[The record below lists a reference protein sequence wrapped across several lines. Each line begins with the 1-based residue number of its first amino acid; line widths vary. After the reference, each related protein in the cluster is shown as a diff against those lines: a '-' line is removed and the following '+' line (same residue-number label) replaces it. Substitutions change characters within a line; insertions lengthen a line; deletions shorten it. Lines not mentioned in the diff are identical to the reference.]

1 MTFILLLCVLATVII
16 ITAVVGSQGLW
27 HSLITFFNVMTAA
40 LIATNYFEP
49 ISEWLD
55 YNGPTFTYLIDF
67 LVLWGLFAGVLMLLR
82 TLTDLLSRVKVRFI
96 KPVDMAG
103 GFLMAFWTAW
113 VFVCFAMMSLHT
125 APLSRNFLGGAF
137 QPLPESKMVLGLAP
151 DRQWLALV
159 HRLSQE
165 SLRPLG
171 TENRVFDP
179 NGEFVLRYAARRAEF
194 ETLPGIR
201 VNREWGQP
209 ARRDEEASQ

>member
-1 MTFILLLCVLATVII
+1 VSFVLLLCVLAVLAL

-27 HSLITFFNVMTAA
+27 HSLITFFNVLVAA

-67 LVLWGLFAGVLMLLR
+67 LVVWALFAAVFMTLR
-82 TLTDLLSRVKVRFI
+82 MLTDMFSRVKVRFI

-103 GFLMAFWTAW
+103 GFLMAFWTGW
-113 VFVCFAMMSLHT
+113 VFVCFAMMTLHT
-125 APLSRNFLGGAF
+125 AALPRNYLGGAF
-137 QPLPESKMVLGLAP
+137 QPKPESRMVLGLAP

-159 HRLSQE
+159 HRLSKE
-165 SLRPLG
+165 SLRPVG
-171 TENRVFDP
+171 SENRVFDP
-179 NGEFVLRYAARRAEF
+179 QGEFVLRYGARRAEF
-194 ETLPGIR
+194 ETVPGIR

-209 ARRDEEASQ
+209 ARRDAVEE

>member
-1 MTFILLLCVLATVII
+1 MTIILLLGVLAVLAL

-27 HSLITFFNVMTAA
+27 HSLITFFNVLVAA

-67 LVLWGLFAGVLMLLR
+67 LVVWGLFAGVFMVLR
-82 TLTDLLSRVKVRFI
+82 TLTDLFSRVKVRFI

-103 GFLMAFWTAW
+103 GFLMSFWTGW
-113 VFVCFAMMSLHT
+113 VFVCFAMMTLHT
-125 APLSRNFLGGAF
+125 TALPRNFLGGAF
-137 QPLPESKMVLGLAP
+137 QPTPESRMVLGLAP

-159 HRLSQE
+159 HRLSKE

-171 TENRVFDP
+171 DKDRTFDP
-179 NGEFVLRYAARRAEF
+179 KGEFVLRYGARRAEF
-194 ETLPGIR
+194 ETVPGIR

-209 ARRDEEASQ
+209 ARRDAVAE